1 MAFNPHKVQS
11 IFLDR
16 VEDIELES
24 LEWGYVD
31 GGVTEQELQAI
42 FDGME
47 SLDGIEKYA
56 FDDWVNSL
64 GELSDKDEDVL
75 AEHESWVD
83 DNISKVYW
91 NFRDELS
98 DTSSEVMDEYLNS
111 EFKMRM
117 MKILWEEYG
126 GGKFSHKHSSYFIDM
141 LKGLPQFTL

>member
-1 MAFNPHKVQS
+1 
-11 IFLDR
+11 
-16 VEDIELES
+16 
-24 LEWGYVD
+24 
-31 GGVTEQELQAI
+31 
-42 FDGME
+42 ME
-47 SLDGIEKYA
+47 KRFEVPRKISDNISMMNKKYA

-117 MKILWEEYG
+117 MKILWEEY
-126 GGKFSHKHSSYFIDM
+126 KQEIIAYWA
-141 LKGLPQFTL
+141 LP